1 MLRTRLR
8 IDGRDYLLPFEDD
21 PETVMANVTA
31 LVRAG
36 GGFVETV
43 RTMDRS
49 VSVFVSSGVSL
60 SIEVTEVEGDSP
72 EAMEDEGVWPVQSAF
87 DVYDL
92 E

>member
-8 IDGRDYLLPFEDD
+8 IDGRDYLLPSDDD

-43 RTMDRS
+43 RTMDRT
-49 VSVFVSSGVSL
+49 VSVFVSAGMSL
-60 SIEVTEVEGDSP
+60 SVEVTEIDGDSL
-72 EAMEDEGVWPVQSAF
+72 EAEEEGAWLVQSAF
-87 DVYDL
+87 EAYDL

>member
-1 MLRTRLR
+1 MR
-8 IDGRDYLLPFEDD
+8 IDGRDYLLPSDDD

-43 RTMDRS
+43 RTMDRT
-49 VSVFVSSGVSL
+49 VSVFVSAGMSL
-60 SIEVTEVEGDSP
+60 SVEVTEIDGDSL
-72 EAMEDEGVWPVQSAF
+72 EAEEEGAWLVQSAF
-87 DVYDL
+87 EAYDL